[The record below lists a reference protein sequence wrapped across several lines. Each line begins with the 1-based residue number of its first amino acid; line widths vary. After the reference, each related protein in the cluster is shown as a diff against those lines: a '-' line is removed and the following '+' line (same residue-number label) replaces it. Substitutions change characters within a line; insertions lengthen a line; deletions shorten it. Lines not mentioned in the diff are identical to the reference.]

1 MRPLGKEA
9 AGEFRGAVV
18 PLLADGR
25 WGRVQLRPGASDPS
39 SSPSGVRGLVG
50 WLVMVAGSGACRGG
64 GRMEEGESG
73 RVGPWACGFRNG
85 ARWGA
90 RHDASVS
97 GHPACTFARK
107 AHRSASNSGPGPA
120 SRQVDFFC
128 ICIRLRD
135 GNGYPKLETRNPKP
149 DGFLPH

>member
-1 MRPLGKEA
+1 MRSHGKEA
-9 AGEFRGAVV
+9 AVEFRGAVV
-18 PLLADGR
+18 PLLAGGR
-25 WGRVQLRPGASDPS
+25 WRRVQLRPRASDPR
-39 SSPSGVRGLVG
+39 SSPSGMSGLVG

-107 AHRSASNSGPGPA
+107 GPPVSVKQWARAYQPPGRFLLHLDPTPAGNPVDQNRQWQRSFP
-120 SRQVDFFC
+120 
-128 ICIRLRD
+128 
-135 GNGYPKLETRNPKP
+135 T
-149 DGFLPH
+149 